1 MWKEWLRT
9 FISQWKRSIYP
20 CRHRN
25 PIRRSLLLKF
35 VNWRSV
41 SARQNG
47 AYRNNGQK
55 PADNRIRSKK
65 NMRLLYL
72 EQKQNHWFYCRRIC
86 SLEERTILK
95 LFWTISTYLIWA
107 PPSHVHDLK
116 NRPKISDY
124 LLPRVFIFIK
134 CCIFSEDYQSLSLIR
149 LLLELTFFS
158 VSREHAGLRLTQ
170 MLLQLQ
176 VL

>member
-20 CRHRN
+20 CRYRN
-25 PIRRSLLLKF
+25 PIRRFLLLKF

-116 NRPKISDY
+116 NWPKIKYCRIIYYHVFLY
-124 LLPRVFIFIK
+124 L
-134 CCIFSEDYQSLSLIR
+134 
-149 LLLELTFFS
+149 
-158 VSREHAGLRLTQ
+158 
-170 MLLQLQ
+170 
-176 VL
+176 